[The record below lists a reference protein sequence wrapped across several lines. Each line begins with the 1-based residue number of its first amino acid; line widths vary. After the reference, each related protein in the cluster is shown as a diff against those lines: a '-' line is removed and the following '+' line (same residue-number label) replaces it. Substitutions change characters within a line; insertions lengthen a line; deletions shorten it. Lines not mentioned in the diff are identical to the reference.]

1 MSSVQIKSASE
12 IDLMRQSGKLLAQVF
27 KMLDDFI
34 QVGITTMD
42 INNKVESYIV
52 NTLQARPASKGQYGY
67 QYALN
72 TSINEVVCH
81 GVPNDKYKLKNTDI
95 INVDITLEKN
105 GFISDS
111 SKMYAMGNVSTA
123 AKKLV
128 KVTYE
133 AMWQG
138 IKSVKPDATLGD
150 IGFAIQKHAESAG
163 YSVVR

>member
-1 MSSVQIKSASE
+1 
-12 IDLMRQSGKLLAQVF
+12 
-27 KMLDDFI
+27 
-34 QVGITTMD
+34 
-42 INNKVESYIV
+42 
-52 NTLQARPASKGQYGY
+52 
-67 QYALN
+67 
-72 TSINEVVCH
+72 
-81 GVPNDKYKLKNTDI
+81 
-95 INVDITLEKN
+95 
-105 GFISDS
+105 
-111 SKMYAMGNVSTA
+111 MYAMGNVSTA